1 MIRIAICDDDK
12 KDRNRLCGLID
23 KYMESKKIEY
33 YLFQFESGENFLASN
48 CLPDVL
54 FIDILMDGKDGIQV
68 ALEYKR
74 INRNILIVYI
84 TNVSHKMGIA
94 VNQVHSFGYLVK
106 PVVEDD
112 VFKMMDD
119 IFQQMNV
126 NFIER
131 EDENI
136 VSFVLEEKEILRLHA
151 MDIYYFEYFDHR
163 VKVVTKDKVYICK
176 DKITDIAEKMEKFGF
191 AMSHQSFVVNL
202 FYVEKMSKT
211 MLQMKN
217 GAQVYLAQ
225 KRVATL
231 KRQMMITARKLGDD
245 GGDEG

>member
-1 MIRIAICDDDK
+1 M
-12 KDRNRLCGLID
+12 
-23 KYMESKKIEY
+23 
-33 YLFQFESGENFLASN
+33 
-48 CLPDVL
+48 
-54 FIDILMDGKDGIQV
+54 
-68 ALEYKR
+68 
-74 INRNILIVYI
+74 
-84 TNVSHKMGIA
+84 
-94 VNQVHSFGYLVK
+94 
-106 PVVEDD
+106 
-112 VFKMMDD
+112 
-119 IFQQMNV
+119 
-126 NFIER
+126 
-131 EDENI
+131 
-136 VSFVLEEKEILRLHA
+136 
-151 MDIYYFEYFDHR
+151 
-163 VKVVTKDKVYICK
+163 TKDKVYICK